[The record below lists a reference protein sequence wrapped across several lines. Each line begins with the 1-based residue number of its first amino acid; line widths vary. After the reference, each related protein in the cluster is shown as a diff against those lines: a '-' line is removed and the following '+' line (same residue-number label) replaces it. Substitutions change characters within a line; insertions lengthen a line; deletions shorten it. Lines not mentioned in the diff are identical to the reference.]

1 MVANKKGFT
10 LVELLATIVILG
22 LLVTLGYISVRAI
35 LDRANEKYYKTQ
47 ENMLIL
53 TGKDYFADYRSK
65 LPEQIGETAYVTLK
79 KLIEENYIDPIK
91 DKNEKECDIN
101 ESKVTVEKAT
111 EKEYKYYAILV
122 CNDYKTTSG

>member
-79 KLIEENYIDPIK
+79 KLIEENNIDPIK
-91 DKNEKECDIN
+91 DKNEKQWQIK